1 MILTVAL
8 AFASACFSLA
18 LALNLLRLITAATPA
33 DRVLAVDT
41 MTVNAIALLA
51 LYGATWPLAM
61 TFEPALLFAMTGFV
75 STLGAA
81 KYLLR
86 GSIVE

>member
-1 MILTVAL
+1 MILSAAL
-8 AFASACFSLA
+8 GFASACFGLA
-18 LALNLLRLITAATPA
+18 LLLNLWRLATAPTAA

-51 LYGATWPLAM
+51 LYGAMRPLGM
-61 TFEPALLFAMTGFV
+61 TFEATLLFAMTGFV
-75 STLGAA
+75 GTLGAA

>member
-1 MILTVAL
+1 MILPLAL
-8 AFASACFSLA
+8 GFASGCFALA
-18 LALNLLRLITAATPA
+18 LALNLWRLATAPTQA

-51 LYGATWPLAM
+51 LYGARYPLAM
-61 TFEPALLFAMTGFV
+61 TFEATLLFAMTGFV
-75 STLGAA
+75 GTLGAA